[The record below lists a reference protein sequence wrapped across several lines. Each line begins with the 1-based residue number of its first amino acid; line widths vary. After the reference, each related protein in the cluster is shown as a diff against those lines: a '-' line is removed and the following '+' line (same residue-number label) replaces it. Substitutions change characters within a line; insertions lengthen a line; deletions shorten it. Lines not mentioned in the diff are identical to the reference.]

1 MHPFLDL
8 DIDLESKVIMV
19 SSNDRYRRKYDAAS
33 NLIIYRENVEQIIY
47 VDTDDN
53 NGIEYCNEN
62 CNIYIHYK
70 FYVLLNSL
78 LFILRF
84 SNIHYFFSPSIF
96 LFYSN
101 IIYIFL
107 IAITNLIYI
116 DNNQLLLLFEIF
128 EFFFYK

>member
-84 SNIHYFFSPSIF
+84 SNIHYFFPPSIF

>member
-84 SNIHYFFSPSIF
+84 SNIHYFFSLSIF

-128 EFFFYK
+128 EFLFYK

>member
-53 NGIEYCNEN
+53 NGIEYSNEN